1 MVMMPQGR
9 EGGRISQMLPEDEHT
24 SDRHKGEPREEKVP
38 KNGNFWTVKLTEMGF
53 LADKDDTVNYYE
65 TASP

>member
-1 MVMMPQGR
+1 
-9 EGGRISQMLPEDEHT
+9 MLPEDEHT

-38 KNGNFWTVKLTEMGF
+38 KNGNFWTAKLTGMGY